1 MWYLCKDR
9 EVESPEV
16 ARSLS
21 PDSGGWSDEQ
31 PIFPLT
37 KEGLPLRMRKLLRNL
52 PEDASWL
59 LAIYGDILGWSNLA
73 SSRSQLLL
81 GFTCTQWPIG
91 PALLPNSK
99 RPWNAGRLLLGRR
112 HSSASPSVQSCF
124 LSISSTLVGSQG
136 HSLTN
141 VWQTHLHLRACFVGR
156 PNRGS

>member
-16 ARSLS
+16 ACGLS

-52 PEDASWL
+52 LEDASWL

-91 PALLPNSK
+91 PAPPPQLQKAVECREAFTGTSSQFSLSLCPVLFPFHLFHTGGVPRALFNKRLANSSSSQSLL
-99 RPWNAGRLLLGRR
+99 RR
-112 HSSASPSVQSCF
+112 EAKS
-124 LSISSTLVGSQG
+124 
-136 HSLTN
+136 
-141 VWQTHLHLRACFVGR
+141 R
-156 PNRGS
+156 